1 MGIHDGTRIARYGES
16 FPDTFAGRWKEPDDS
31 WVVVFTDEVD
41 HHSAA
46 IRKLVYAPD
55 NVRVVQFRFS
65 YRHLLTG
72 RDRIVDILGTKEG
85 LTSRGPD
92 VKNNC
97 VIVQVLPERLD
108 DVRRN
113 FMTTNPDDV
122 RVELGTPVIP
132 A

>member
-1 MGIHDGTRIARYGES
+1 VGVEEFELDSTGRSQRAAPMGIHDGTRIARYGES

-31 WVVVFTDEVD
+31 WVVGFTDEVD

-65 YRHLLTG
+65 YRHLLTV

-85 LTSRGPD
+85 LMSWDPTSR
-92 VKNNC
+92 
-97 VIVQVLPERLD
+97 I
-108 DVRRN
+108 
-113 FMTTNPDDV
+113 T
-122 RVELGTPVIP
+122 

>member
-1 MGIHDGTRIARYGES
+1 MG
-16 FPDTFAGRWKEPDDS
+16 
-31 WVVVFTDEVD
+31 FTDEVD

-113 FMTTNPDDV
+113 FTTTNPDDV

>member
-1 MGIHDGTRIARYGES
+1 
-16 FPDTFAGRWKEPDDS
+16 
-31 WVVVFTDEVD
+31 
-41 HHSAA
+41 
-46 IRKLVYAPD
+46 
-55 NVRVVQFRFS
+55 
-65 YRHLLTG
+65 
-72 RDRIVDILGTKEG
+72 VDILGTKEG
-85 LTSRGPD
+85 LTSWGPD

-113 FMTTNPDDV
+113 LMTTNPDDV